1 MKDKTLDN
9 VNIEDVKKKVSDV
22 VIFGNGDLF
31 QLIAKASSKE
41 QGWMKS
47 TKAMDTG
54 NGCVI
59 QVTIQ
64 QGSNVAEALT
74 FVPNVSILIDA
85 NGNKYIGVPQV
96 NSADGGEEPE
106 GGNK

>member
-22 VIFGNGDLF
+22 VVFGNGDLF
-31 QLIAKASSKE
+31 QLLAKASSKE

-54 NGCVI
+54 NGCVV
-59 QVTIQ
+59 QVTTQ
-64 QGSNVAEALT
+64 QGNNVAEAIT
-74 FVPNVSILIDA
+74 FVPNVSVLIDA
-85 NGNKYIGVPQV
+85 NGKKYIGVSKI
-96 NSADGGEEPE
+96 NSADGGEETE